1 MNNTDSKSI
10 IPCTFNYPDV
20 NDVTRYVFGSS
31 FILCALLAAIGNT
44 ISLVILNKPSMR
56 TKSNRFLTSL
66 AVSDNLVGFLL
77 CPLTSAT
84 LLEGRF
90 LTRCDLESAKVF
102 ISVMLCGTS
111 ASTVALVAYDRYV
124 LLSSLQNYPVKMSDR
139 KVRVLILLSWLVPVV
154 LQAFYV
160 VHGLLYLL
168 SISVLTVGP
177 FVIISIS
184 YRLMMK
190 KIRQKE
196 EELASHQH
204 KGSSRQNAKTDK
216 KERKNLNLAHK
227 LVSLIIYYVICLLPA
242 LFNFLAEITIRV
254 MKKDKPVSLQTLTIF
269 ALFCASVNSV
279 INPAIYVSKYPEFK
293 REFWKLFGRKS
304 RRSSYLSEF
313 SSIFTTRGRSEK
325 Q

>member
-1 MNNTDSKSI
+1 MNNTDASSI
-10 IPCTFNYPDV
+10 IPCTFNYPDI

-66 AVSDNLVGFLL
+66 AVSDSLVGFLL
-77 CPLTSAT
+77 CPLTAIQLIIPDLLTNCYAEILRVFLSTSLVGISA
-84 LLEGRF
+84 
-90 LTRCDLESAKVF
+90 
-102 ISVMLCGTS
+102 IM
-111 ASTVALVAYDRYV
+111 VALVAYDRY
-124 LLSSLQNYPVKMSDR
+124 LMLSDLSKYYKKMSNF
-139 KVRVLILLSWLVPVV
+139 KSKIYILFAWILPAA
-154 LQAFYV
+154 LQLFYM
-160 VHGLLYLL
+160 VHGVIYLL
-168 SISVLTVGP
+168 VICVLAVGP
-177 FVIISIS
+177 FVIIVVS
-184 YRLMMK
+184 YRLMTSTMRK
-190 KIRQKE
+190 KTA
-196 EELASHQH
+196 ELAAHS
-204 KGSSRQNAKTDK
+204 KLGSNAQKVERTD
-216 KERKNLNLAHK
+216 RRNLKLARK
-227 LVSLIIYYVICLLPA
+227 LVVLVLFYIGCLLPA

-254 MKKDKPVSLQTLTIF
+254 LKKEKPASLQTLTVF

-313 SSIFTTRGRSEK
+313 SSIFTRRSEK